1 MASAVAPGAVRDGTE
16 TGSNVRVWAYFA
28 AKRLMDLV
36 ASVILVVLL
45 VPLLTLVMVAIRLD
59 GPGPILFRQE
69 RLRGRRT
76 RVDGHWGWELEPF
89 TMYKFRTM
97 QPTASDELH
106 RRYMAAY
113 LAGDEAEMAAL
124 QPTQKLD
131 GSYKLEADPRV
142 TQVGRVLR
150 KLSLDELPQ
159 LWNVLRGEMT
169 LVGPRP
175 PLRYEV
181 EQYEERHLGRLA
193 GRPGVTGWWQVNG
206 RCETSFEEMVELDLE
221 YLARR
226 SLWLDVV
233 IIARTL
239 PAMVS
244 ARGAG

>member
-1 MASAVAPGAVRDGTE
+1 MASAVAPGAVRDGAE
-16 TGSNVRVWAYFA
+16 TGSNARDWVYYP
-28 AKRLMDLV
+28 AKRLMDLA
-36 ASVILVVLL
+36 ASVILLVLL
-45 VPLLTLVMVAIRLD
+45 VPLLALVMVAIRLD

-76 RVDGHWGWELEPF
+76 RVDGRWSWQLEPF

-142 TQVGRVLR
+142 TRVGRVLR

-181 EQYEERHLGRLA
+181 DQYEERHLGRLA

-221 YLARR
+221 YLERR

>member
-1 MASAVAPGAVRDGTE
+1 MASAVVRGTVSDLAGAGAGDHAWTYHAV
-16 TGSNVRVWAYFA
+16 
-28 AKRLMDLV
+28 KRLMDLV
-36 ASVILVVLL
+36 ASLILVVLL
-45 VPLLTLVMVAIRLD
+45 LPLLALIVVAIRTD

-69 RLRGRRT
+69 RIRGRRVQ
-76 RVDGHWGWELEPF
+76 VDGRWSWRLEPF

-113 LAGDEAEMAAL
+113 LAGDEAGMAAL
-124 QPTQKLD
+124 QPIEQLD
-131 GSYKLEADPRV
+131 GSYKLNADPRV
-142 TQVGRVLR
+142 TRVGRTLR

-159 LWNVLRGEMT
+159 LLNVLRGDMT

-181 EQYEERHLGRLA
+181 DLYEERHLRRLA

-244 ARGAG
+244 TRGAG